1 MRRFPPINDSEV
13 PFCFWDLI
21 YWKTKKRLWN
31 INWHRWNWLAKI
43 NTKTSGRIRGG
54 IFTSKKENSISNI
67 DDVSFSKEKFQQQQL
82 CKIIFHF
89 HTNITNLLPKSKFRI
104 FRLFFNSN
112 KSAPFFYLINNFSK
126 KATRFRF
133 LFCTVPYF
141 LARLQAPIITPQNTP
156 FILRLN
162 AKHFCSTTG

>member
-1 MRRFPPINDSEV
+1 MKLIGKNQHKNFSQNRRGNLHLKERKQHKQHWWSESH
-13 PFCFWDLI
+13 
-21 YWKTKKRLWN
+21 KK
-31 INWHRWNWLAKI
+31 
-43 NTKTSGRIRGG
+43 
-54 IFTSKKENSISNI
+54 
-67 DDVSFSKEKFQQQQL
+67 KFQQQQL

-89 HTNITNLLPKSKFRI
+89 HTNISNLFPKGKFHT

-112 KSAPFFYLINNFSK
+112 KSAPFFYPINNFSK
-126 KATRFRF
+126 KATRFRL
-133 LFCTVPYF
+133 LFCVVPYF